1 MRNQTSLITILL
13 ILFSNCANPPQ
24 MPDLPPLAL
33 AEYQYKKSLIKEL
46 QTTDIQPNTTRI
58 FLRAFKQEQKLEA
71 WVKSKNDQKFQLFK
85 TYDFCKTSGTL
96 GPKRREG
103 DLQIPEGFYHIN
115 RFNPKSKFHLSLGIN
130 YPNAS
135 DLVLSDKE
143 KPGSDIFLHG
153 GCVTV
158 GCIPITDEKIRE
170 LYLLASFAKDAG
182 QTQIPVHIFPFK
194 MSNKNLNTLGSQ
206 NSNIDFWKNL
216 QPIYHYFER
225 NKSLPASIQIMANGF
240 YSI

>member
-1 MRNQTSLITILL
+1 MQKLIFIIF
-13 ILFSNCANPPQ
+13 ILFQACSMSNHEKL
-24 MPDLPPLAL
+24 PDLPPLEL
-33 AEYQYKKSLIKEL
+33 AKYQYNASLKKEL
-46 QTTDIQPNTTRI
+46 QKFDIQPNTVRI

-71 WVKSKNDQKFQLFK
+71 WIKAEKDSKFRLFK
-85 TYDFCKTSGTL
+85 SYDFCKSSGKL

-115 RFNPKSKFHLSLGIN
+115 RFNPKSKFHLSLGLN

-135 DLVLSDKE
+135 DLILSDKE

-170 LYLLASFAKDAG
+170 LYLLASFAKDSG
-182 QTQIPVHIFPFK
+182 QKQIPVHIFPFK
-194 MSNKNLNTLGSQ
+194 MTNAIFGEKNQ
-206 NSNIDFWKNL
+206 NNPNYSFWQSL
-216 QPIYHYFER
+216 EPIYRYFEK
-225 NKSLPASIQIMANGF
+225 NEYLPSSIQIDENGF

>member
-1 MRNQTSLITILL
+1 MPNNKKL
-13 ILFSNCANPPQ
+13 
-24 MPDLPPLAL
+24 PDLPPFELAQ
-33 AEYQYKKSLIKEL
+33 YQYNTSLKKEL
-46 QTTDIQPNTTRI
+46 QNFDIQPNTVRI

-71 WVKSKNDQKFQLFK
+71 WAKAKNDTKFQLFK
-85 TYDFCKTSGTL
+85 SYDFCKSSGKL
-96 GPKRREG
+96 GPKRKEG

-115 RFNPKSKFHLSLGIN
+115 RFNPKSKFHLSLGLN

-135 DLVLSDKE
+135 DLILSDKE

-170 LYLLASFAKDAG
+170 LYLLASIAKEGG
-182 QTQIPVHIFPFK
+182 QKQIPVHIFPFK
-194 MSNKNLNTLGSQ
+194 MTRLKLKEQDKNNPNYS
-206 NSNIDFWKNL
+206 FWQSL
-216 QPIYHYFER
+216 EAIYQYFEK
-225 NKSLPASIQIMANGF
+225 NKYLPSSIQIDENGF